1 MSVVILSLFA
11 VISAVGASPPAH
23 QKPGNSA
30 ARIDACTILTPDVV
44 ATFAAATKAKVT
56 TPPGASP
63 VGVNGSQCDYGGIA
77 LHIDPLS
84 TVGADRMRKSPGSGW
99 VPVTGVGDAAFFHNV
114 QDVLAELFVWSGSH
128 HFGILIDV
136 PAGSA
141 LEQIKP
147 HVIRVANV
155 IVSKLR

>member
-1 MSVVILSLFA
+1 MLSLVA
-11 VISAVGASPPAH
+11 VVGVIGAVSSSD
-23 QKPGNSA
+23 QKQGNNP
-30 ARIDACTILTPDVV
+30 ARIDACTILTPDMV
-44 ATFAAATKAKVT
+44 ATFAAATKAKVA
-56 TPPGASP
+56 TPPAAVP

-99 VPVTGVGDAAFFHNV
+99 VPVTGVGDAAFFHDV
-114 QDVLAELFVWSGSH
+114 QNALAELFVWSGSH

-141 LEQIKP
+141 AEQLKP
-147 HVIRVANV
+147 HVIEVANR
-155 IVSKLR
+155 IVPKLR